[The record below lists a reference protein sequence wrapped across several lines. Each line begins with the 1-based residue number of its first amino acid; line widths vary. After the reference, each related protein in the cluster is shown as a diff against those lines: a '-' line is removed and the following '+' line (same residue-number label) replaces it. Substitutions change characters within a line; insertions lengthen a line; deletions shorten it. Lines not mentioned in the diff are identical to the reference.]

1 MTGVIYAR
9 YSSDHQREESIEGQI
24 RECEAY
30 AKKNGIRVLKVYTD
44 RAFSAKSD
52 NRPDF
57 QKMITD
63 SHRKLFDVIIVWKL
77 DRFSRDRYHMAH
89 YKHIL
94 QKNNVQL
101 LSATEPIPTDPA
113 GIMMESM
120 LVGMAE
126 YYSVELAQK
135 INRGMTENALKCK
148 YNGGTLPVGYK
159 INKQTRLYEIDTTTS
174 PIVREVYNAYLDG
187 KTMKQIADNLN
198 ERGYRNTIGRKFSIN
213 SISRMLQ
220 NRHYIGEYKYKD
232 IITPNGVPAIIS
244 PELFDAVQE
253 RISKTKK
260 APSSHKAV
268 DDYLLTT
275 KLYCGHCGS
284 FMVGESGTSNSNR
297 IYRYYKCI
305 TAKRRKGCHKKA
317 VRKEWIEDIVINEI
331 RKFLYDDEA
340 IDEMIKLVMQAQ
352 RQENKKLPLLKK
364 ELRSVEKGINNML
377 NAIQDGIYN
386 SSTKR
391 RLDELEERKE
401 ALETEIANE
410 QLIKPLLE
418 PKKLKFY
425 FINLRKLDTTKL
437 EDRRSLIN
445 NFVNAVVLHDD
456 RIDFVFN
463 YQDGTKTVTF
473 EELKEE
479 SADSSDLLVSARPK
493 FDRILRFIL
502 HFRSFFISFSGVLP
516 PLLQN

>member
-1 MTGVIYAR
+1 
-9 YSSDHQREESIEGQI
+9 
-24 RECEAY
+24 
-30 AKKNGIRVLKVYTD
+30 
-44 RAFSAKSD
+44 
-52 NRPDF
+52 
-57 QKMITD
+57 
-63 SHRKLFDVIIVWKL
+63 
-77 DRFSRDRYHMAH
+77 
-89 YKHIL
+89 
-94 QKNNVQL
+94 
-101 LSATEPIPTDPA
+101 
-113 GIMMESM
+113 
-120 LVGMAE
+120 
-126 YYSVELAQK
+126 
-135 INRGMTENALKCK
+135 
-148 YNGGTLPVGYK
+148 
-159 INKQTRLYEIDTTTS
+159 
-174 PIVREVYNAYLDG
+174 
-187 KTMKQIADNLN
+187 
-198 ERGYRNTIGRKFSIN
+198 
-213 SISRMLQ
+213 
-220 NRHYIGEYKYKD
+220 
-232 IITPNGVPAIIS
+232 
-244 PELFDAVQE
+244 
-253 RISKTKK
+253 
-260 APSSHKAV
+260 
-268 DDYLLTT
+268 
-275 KLYCGHCGS
+275 
-284 FMVGESGTSNSNR
+284 MVGESGTSNSNR
-297 IYRYYKCI
+297 IYRYYKCV

-479 SADSSDLLVSARPK
+479 SDDSSDLLVSARPSLEPRHA
-493 FDRILRFIL
+493 DA
-502 HFRSFFISFSGVLP
+502 
-516 PLLQN
+516 

>member
-1 MTGVIYAR
+1 
-9 YSSDHQREESIEGQI
+9 
-24 RECEAY
+24 
-30 AKKNGIRVLKVYTD
+30 
-44 RAFSAKSD
+44 
-52 NRPDF
+52 
-57 QKMITD
+57 
-63 SHRKLFDVIIVWKL
+63 
-77 DRFSRDRYHMAH
+77 
-89 YKHIL
+89 
-94 QKNNVQL
+94 
-101 LSATEPIPTDPA
+101 
-113 GIMMESM
+113 
-120 LVGMAE
+120 
-126 YYSVELAQK
+126 
-135 INRGMTENALKCK
+135 MTENALKCK

-198 ERGYRNTIGRKFSIN
+198 ERGYRNTIGRKFSID

-232 IITPNGVPAIIS
+232 MITPNGVPAIIS

-297 IYRYYKCI
+297 IYRYYKCV
-305 TAKRRKGCHKKA
+305 TAKKRKGCHKKA

-401 ALETEIANE
+401 ALEMEIANE

-479 SADSSDLLVSARPK
+479 SADSSDLLVSARPT
-493 FDRILRFIL
+493 
-502 HFRSFFISFSGVLP
+502 
-516 PLLQN
+516 